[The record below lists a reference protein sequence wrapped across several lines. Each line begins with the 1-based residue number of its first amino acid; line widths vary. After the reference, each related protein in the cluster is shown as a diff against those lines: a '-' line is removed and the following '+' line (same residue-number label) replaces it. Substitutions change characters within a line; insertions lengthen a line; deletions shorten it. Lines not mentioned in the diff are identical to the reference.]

1 MAQSGDAVNPHEASE
16 MGRDDPYPCGTG
28 KKYKRLMPRE
38 AEEALRPQ
46 NSGSRSIVSGYKPP
60 VPE

>member
-1 MAQSGDAVNPHEASE
+1 MNPDETSK
-16 MGRDDPYPCGTG
+16 MGRDAPYPCGSG
-28 KKYKRLMPRE
+28 KKYKWLLPRE
-38 AEEALRPQ
+38 AEEVLRPQ